1 MGSGNIKGITI
12 TFSAD
17 TKKLDKELREVEKKT
32 RGIDKELN
40 AVNKA
45 LKFNP
50 TSIEL
55 WREKQ
60 NLLNQKITETKKK
73 LDILKK
79 QQKAMEDAGV
89 DKQSVE
95 YQKLQRQIIETESKL
110 KSFKKELKQIEH
122 VNLKVLS
129 EQFKKAGDALQEAGR
144 NMKELSMAGA
154 AVVATLGTM
163 TAAAAKNA
171 DQLNTLS
178 KRYGIST
185 KELQKYALTAGLVDV
200 DLETVTKSHVKLEK
214 TMYSAAQGSKTNAAY
229 FEKLGVSITDANGE
243 LRSSD
248 EVFNDT
254 IAALGK
260 MENET
265 ERDAVAMAL
274 MGKSA
279 AELNPLIEDGGKTY
293 AETAALMQKYG
304 LDFIDQ
310 ETLDKSNEFQD
321 KIDQI
326 KLMGTLAYQ
335 TLGAKLAEYLLPAL
349 EKVVDWV
356 GRLANW
362 LSNLDPRLLTIIGAI
377 GGVVA
382 AAAPLLIGL
391 GKMAT
396 GVSAL
401 INLIGVIGPAIAGI
415 VAALGPVV
423 LAIGSVI
430 AIGVLL
436 YKNWDTIKARAIAF
450 KDKVINTFNQFK
462 AKVTSIFNAVKNAIV
477 TPIQSAIDI
486 VKNAI
491 ERIKSIIN
499 GAKLQLPKFK
509 LPHFKINGG
518 KLPWGIGGQGTPPK
532 ISVDW
537 YAKGGIFD
545 AASIIGVGEKGPEA
559 VVPLDTLWKKLDAIA
574 AAGGGGATVIN
585 VYGSDNMSVNE
596 LAAEVER
603 RIIQQQKRRTL
614 AWQ

>member
-1 MGSGNIKGITI
+1 MAGNIKGITI
-12 TFSAD
+12 SFIGD
-17 TKKLDKELREVEKKT
+17 TTKLDKALRQVEKET
-32 RGIDKELN
+32 RSIDKELN
-40 AVNKA
+40 AVNRA

-50 TSIEL
+50 TNIDL

-60 NLLNQKITETKKK
+60 SLLTKRIEETNDK
-73 LDILKK
+73 LKLLKQ
-79 QQKAMEDAGV
+79 QQKAMEEAGV
-89 DKQSVE
+89 DKQSIE
-95 YQKLQRQIIETESKL
+95 YQKLQREIIETESKL
-110 KSFKKELKQIEH
+110 KKFKKELRQVGN
-122 VNLKVLS
+122 VNLKALS
-129 EQFKKAGDALQEAGR
+129 EQFKKAGDALQKAGQS
-144 NMKELSMAGA
+144 MKELSVAGA
-154 AVVATLGTM
+154 AVVAALGTM

-171 DQLNTLS
+171 DTLNTLS

-200 DLETVTKSHVKLEK
+200 DVETITKSHVKLEK

-229 FEKLGVSITDANGE
+229 FEKLGVSIYDANGN

-310 ETLDKSNEFQD
+310 DTLDKANEFTD

-362 LSNLDPRLLTIIGAI
+362 LSNLDPRLLAIIGAI

-382 AAAPLLIGL
+382 AAAPVLIGL
-391 GKMAT
+391 GKLAT
-396 GVSAL
+396 GIGAL

>member
-1 MGSGNIKGITI
+1 MAGNIKGITI
-12 TFSAD
+12 EFRGD
-17 TKKLDKELREVEKKT
+17 TTKLDKALRQVEKET
-32 RGIDKELN
+32 RTIDKELN

-50 TSIEL
+50 TNIDL

-60 NLLNQKITETKKK
+60 SLLTKKIEETNDK
-73 LDILKK
+73 LKLLKQ
-79 QQKAMEDAGV
+79 QQKAMEEAGV
-89 DKQSVE
+89 DKQSIE
-95 YQKLQRQIIETESKL
+95 YQKLQREIIETESKL
-110 KSFKKELKQIEH
+110 KSFKKELRQVGN
-122 VNLKVLS
+122 VNLKALS
-129 EQFKKAGDALQEAGR
+129 EQFKKAGDALQKAGQS
-144 NMKELSMAGA
+144 MKELSVAGA

-229 FEKLGVSITDANGE
+229 FEKLGVSIYDANGN

-391 GKMAT
+391 GKVAT
-396 GVSAL
+396 GVGAL
-401 INLIGVIGPAIAGI
+401 INLMGVLGPAIAGI

>member
-1 MGSGNIKGITI
+1 M
-12 TFSAD
+12 
-17 TKKLDKELREVEKKT
+17 REVEKKT

-60 NLLNQKITETKKK
+60 NLLNQKITETKNK

-122 VNLKVLS
+122 INLKVLS
-129 EQFKKAGDALQEAGR
+129 EQFKKAGDALQKAGQS
-144 NMKELSMAGA
+144 MKELSVAGA

-163 TAAAAKNA
+163 TAAAAENA
-171 DQLNTLS
+171 DTINTLS

-185 KELQKYALTAGLVDV
+185 KELQKYALTAGLIDV

-229 FEKLGVSITDANGE
+229 FEKLGVSIYDANGN

-304 LDFIDQ
+304 LNFIDQ
-310 ETLDKSNEFQD
+310 ETLDKASEFQD

-391 GKMAT
+391 GKVAT
-396 GVSAL
+396 GVGAL
-401 INLIGVIGPAIAGI
+401 INLMGVLGPAIAGI

-436 YKNWDTIKARAIAF
+436 YKNWNTIKARAIAF
-450 KDKVINTFNQFK
+450 KDKVVNTFNQFK

-518 KLPWGIGGQGTPPK
+518 KLPWGIGGKGYAPT

-545 AASIIGVGEKGPEA
+545 AASLIGVGEKGAEA
-559 VVPLDTLWKKLDAIA
+559 VVPLDKLWDKMDASNAQLVSALTTAMRMNSIN
-574 AAGGGGATVIN
+574 GMQQPIVIN
-585 VYGSDNMSVNE
+585 LGGVKV
-596 LAAEVER
+596 AEV
-603 RIIQQQKRRTL
+603 IYKLNQQGSMIMEAQ
-614 AWQ
+614 

>member
-1 MGSGNIKGITI
+1 MAGNIKGITI
-12 TFSAD
+12 EFRGD
-17 TKKLDKELREVEKKT
+17 TTKLDKALRQVEKET
-32 RGIDKELN
+32 RTIDKELN

-50 TSIEL
+50 TNIDL

-60 NLLNQKITETKKK
+60 SLLTKKIEETNDK
-73 LDILKK
+73 LKLLKQ
-79 QQKAMEDAGV
+79 QQKAMEEAGV
-89 DKQSVE
+89 DKQSIE
-95 YQKLQRQIIETESKL
+95 YQKLQREIIETESKL
-110 KSFKKELKQIEH
+110 KSFKKELRQVGN
-122 VNLKVLS
+122 VNLKALS
-129 EQFKKAGDALQEAGR
+129 EQFKKAGDALQKAGQS
-144 NMKELSMAGA
+144 MKELSVAGA

-229 FEKLGVSITDANGE
+229 FEKLGVSIYDANGN

-310 ETLDKSNEFQD
+310 DTLDKANEFTD

-391 GKMAT
+391 GKVAT
-396 GVSAL
+396 GVGAL
-401 INLIGVIGPAIAGI
+401 INLMGVLGPAIAGI

>member
-1 MGSGNIKGITI
+1 MAGNIKGITI
-12 TFSAD
+12 EFRGD
-17 TKKLDKELREVEKKT
+17 TTKLDKALRQVEKET
-32 RGIDKELN
+32 RTIDKELN

-50 TSIEL
+50 TNIDL

-60 NLLNQKITETKKK
+60 SLLTKKIEETNDK
-73 LDILKK
+73 LKLLKQ
-79 QQKAMEDAGV
+79 QQKAMEEAGV
-89 DKQSVE
+89 DKQSIE
-95 YQKLQRQIIETESKL
+95 YQKLQREIIETESKL
-110 KSFKKELKQIEH
+110 KSFKKELRQVGN
-122 VNLKVLS
+122 VNLKALS
-129 EQFKKAGDALQEAGR
+129 EQFKKAGDALQKAGQS
-144 NMKELSMAGA
+144 MKELSVAGA

-310 ETLDKSNEFQD
+310 DTLDKANEFTD

-391 GKMAT
+391 GKVAT
-396 GVSAL
+396 GVGAL
-401 INLIGVIGPAIAGI
+401 INLMGVLGPAIAGI

-423 LAIGSVI
+423 LAIGAVI

-477 TPIQSAIDI
+477 TPIQNAIDI